1 MYLRLLKNYLKGE
14 TFIGRG
20 GGEHRSRRGSLLRLP
35 SICALLSSPH
45 LDVDVDETTRPSF
58 SPPPVVFAVHSFTL
72 STTLGLPPPR
82 KDQQHFPPPF
92 LMASNYPL
100 KVEASDVPIPT
111 TRRPTQLASQATVRR
126 AKTLTRPERSVAPV
140 PLITPQPLGV
150 TAADPVTPG
159 GFDPWKVFSRVVTF
173 WAPGALLSSLGGLND
188 KHKQQAWREKITLC
202 FIIIC
207 LCGTVGFIT
216 VGLQHVFCPQN
227 NDGTAARFVSVG
239 STPGFVA
246 IGGFIFNST
255 QSGNTDIQA
264 LSSKFSGQD
273 ISNQFQRPANFYTAC
288 IGDKFHAATDDP
300 CQSASNCQLG
310 PLNTQTISS
319 LGLRNTTLRAGY
331 DWDQVAKL
339 ANYLVL
345 DGTVINMTP
354 DMAVHTSPVTGDNV
368 DIALRAVLS
377 GKNGKDGTLIFYSRS
392 DLKAAVPCLTQRYHA
407 GNIDKITPGCFISQL
422 VLYAGL
428 IVILGLIMIRFIMAC
443 IFNWFLSARLAGNV
457 SSSQLNKSAISPSVM
472 PEGANISI
480 DNVNGQAPWAGGAQK
495 KLQKTS
501 KSPRSTGSGSTL
513 VNSEAPAPVM
523 SLSHIGAELFAVC
536 LVTCYSEGED
546 SLRTTLDSIS
556 TTHYSDSRKLL
567 FVVADGMITGAGEKR
582 STPDICV
589 SLLEPDPRFGNPMPM
604 AYEAVGSG
612 AKAEN
617 RAMVY
622 AGHYSVYPNP
632 RPLVRAVA
640 DTFAAIA
647 GRRTPTV
654 ILVKCGT
661 EKEAA
666 TDKKPGNRGKR
677 DSQLILMNFFSRV
690 TYNDRMS
697 PLDFDLFRKIHI
709 LMGITP
715 DFFEV
720 CLMVSLKSRL
730 G

>member
-1 MYLRLLKNYLKGE
+1 
-14 TFIGRG
+14 
-20 GGEHRSRRGSLLRLP
+20 
-35 SICALLSSPH
+35 
-45 LDVDVDETTRPSF
+45 
-58 SPPPVVFAVHSFTL
+58 
-72 STTLGLPPPR
+72 
-82 KDQQHFPPPF
+82 
-92 LMASNYPL
+92 MASNYPL
-100 KVEASDVPIPT
+100 KVEVSDVPIPT

-140 PLITPQPLGV
+140 PLITPQPIGI
-150 TAADPVTPG
+150 PVTDPAASG
-159 GFDPWKVFSRVVTF
+159 GFDPWKLFSRILTF
-173 WAPGALLSSLGGLND
+173 WAPGPLLRSIGGLND
-188 KHKQQAWREKITLC
+188 KQKQQAWREKITLC
-202 FIIIC
+202 FVIVC

-216 VGLQHVFCPQN
+216 VGLQRVLCPQTN
-227 NDGTAARFVSVG
+227 EGNEAKFISVG
-239 STPGFVA
+239 TTPGFVA
-246 IGGFIFNST
+246 IGGFMFNST

-273 ISNQFQRPANFYTAC
+273 VSNQFQRSASFYTAC
-288 IGDKFHAATDDP
+288 KGLTFHAATDDP
-300 CQSASNCQLG
+300 CQSTTNCQLG
-310 PLNTQTISS
+310 TLNAQTVAS
-319 LGLRNTTLRAGY
+319 LGLRNTTLKAGY
-331 DWDQVAKL
+331 DWDMVANL
-339 ANYLVL
+339 SNYLVL
-345 DGTVINMTP
+345 DGTVINITPYMT
-354 DMAVHTSPVTGDNV
+354 AHTSPVPSDNI
-368 DIALRAVLS
+368 DTALRAVLT
-377 GKNGKDGTLIFYSRS
+377 GKNGKDGTLMFYGRS
-392 DLKAAVPCLTQRYHA
+392 DLRAAVPCLTQRYHA

-428 IVILGLIMIRFIMAC
+428 IVILGLIMIRFVMAC
-443 IFNWFLSARLAGNV
+443 IFNWFLSAQLAGNV
-457 SSSQLNKSAISPSVM
+457 SSSQFNKSAISPSVM

-480 DNVNGQAPWAGGAQK
+480 DNVNGQAPWAGGQK
-495 KLQKTS
+495 RLQKAS
-501 KSPRSTGSGSTL
+501 KSARSTGSGSTL
-513 VNSEAPAPVM
+513 VHSESPAPVM
-523 SLSHIGAELFAVC
+523 SLAQIGAELFAVC

-622 AGHYSVYPNP
+622 AGHYSAYSIPHVPTGTVTNI
-632 RPLVRAVA
+632 LV
-640 DTFAAIA
+640 AIA
-647 GRRTPTV
+647 GRKTPVV
-654 ILVKCGT
+654 IIVKCGT
-661 EKEAA
+661 EREAA

-709 LMGITP
+709 LMGVTP

-720 CLMVSLKSRL
+720 CLMVRFDRDL
-730 G
+730 GMVDC